1 MTMRLTLRTQRLKL
15 AWLLAAPFLWF
26 SEPKPQVLL
35 SGLLVA
41 LPGLVLRGL
50 ASGHIDKD
58 TVLAASGPYAYVRH
72 PLYAG
77 SFLVG
82 LGLALAGGLWTFIPL
97 FLALFGWMYARVI
110 KAEEAGLAR
119 IFGSQYRE
127 YRARVPA
134 FLPRLAPGG
143 GWDFRLRR
151 FLRNR
156 EWEASLGVLGGLG
169 MLWLKML
176 WVG

>member
-1 MTMRLTLRTQRLKL
+1 MRVSSRTQRLKL
-15 AWLLAAPFLWF
+15 TWLLAVPFLWLAHPSPGF
-26 SEPKPQVLL
+26 FLAGSFLVIP
-35 SGLLVA
+35 GLL
-41 LPGLVLRGL
+41 LRGV
-50 ASGHIDKD
+50 AAGHIDKD
-58 TVLAASGPYAYVRH
+58 RVLATFGPYACLRH

-82 LGLALAGGLWTFIPL
+82 LGLAVAGGLWTFVPL

-110 KAEEAGLAR
+110 KAEEEGLVR

-143 GWDFRLRR
+143 EWDFRLRR

>member
-1 MTMRLTLRTQRLKL
+1 MRITLRTQRLKL
-15 AWLLAAPFLWF
+15 AWLLAVPFLWF
-26 SEPKPQVLL
+26 SDPTPDGLL
-35 SGLLVA
+35 GGFLVA

-58 TVLAASGPYAYVRH
+58 TVLAASGPYAYLRH

-82 LGLALAGGLWTFIPL
+82 LGLALAGGLRAFVPL
-97 FLALFGWMYARVI
+97 FLVLFGWVYTRVI
-110 KAEEAGLAR
+110 KAEEEELAR
-119 IFGSQYRE
+119 IFGSQYRD

-134 FLPRLAPGG
+134 FLPRMGPGG

-156 EWEASLGVLGGLG
+156 EWQAPLGVAGGLG
-169 MLWLKML
+169 MLWLKMV

>member
-1 MTMRLTLRTQRLKL
+1 MKVRISARTRRLKL
-15 AWLLAAPFLWF
+15 VWLLAAPFLWF
-26 SEPKPQVLL
+26 ARPSPSFLL
-35 SGLLVA
+35 AGALLA
-41 LPGLVLRGL
+41 IPGLILRGV
-50 ASGHIDKD
+50 AAGHIEKD
-58 TVLAASGPYAYVRH
+58 RVLAASGPYAYLRH

-82 LGLALAGGLWTFIPL
+82 LGYALAGGVWIFIPL
-97 FLALFGWMYARVI
+97 FLALFFWIYGGAVW
-110 KAEEAGLAR
+110 AEEEELAR
-119 IFGSQYRE
+119 RFGSE
-127 YRARVPA
+127 YRSYRDRVPA
-134 FLPRLAPGG
+134 FLPRRGPGR
-143 GWDFRLRR
+143 GWNFQLRL